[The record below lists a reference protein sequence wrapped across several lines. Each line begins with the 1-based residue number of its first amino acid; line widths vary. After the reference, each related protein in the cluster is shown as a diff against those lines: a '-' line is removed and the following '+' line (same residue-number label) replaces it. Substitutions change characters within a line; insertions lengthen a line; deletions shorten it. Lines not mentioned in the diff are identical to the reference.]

1 MLLPLYDVMNKD
13 DSDCACIHGNMMIK
27 NSCYTSEPSHT
38 DANEGLQD
46 VLGHD
51 VRVARLPNVF
61 TIHIPW
67 FPKLDRS
74 DQECHLITRPDIS
87 TPKKEV
93 LG

>member
-1 MLLPLYDVMNKD
+1 
-13 DSDCACIHGNMMIK
+13 MMIK

-61 TIHIPW
+61 TVHIPW
-67 FPKLDRS
+67 LVQAGQERPV
-74 DQECHLITRPDIS
+74 ECHLLALTSPPRERSLDQLETLSIHAS
-87 TPKKEV
+87 LSYAFV
-93 LG
+93 